1 MNGDEHDDPSD
12 RARISEEDVFLAG
25 LVGAYAD
32 RRDRGQLPH
41 AHDLLA
47 RAAEFGDAAA
57 ARTRCTPK
65 ARAHELSDGTDWPP
79 R

>member
-1 MNGDEHDDPSD
+1 MSAHDHADPSD
-12 RARISEEDVFLAG
+12 RARITEEDLFLAG

-32 RRDRGQLPH
+32 RRDRGQPPR

-47 RAAEFGDAAA
+47 RAAEFGDAATTKL
-57 ARTRCTPK
+57 RTVL
-65 ARAHELSDGTDWPP
+65 ALYEALRADEPS